1 MIAPCLIALPEI
13 QCNLSEDL
21 VRLVMT
27 IIHSSAVVQLGHS
40 LSSLSFQHYSALTW
54 QGLLVV
60 SLAMWL
66 KVSQAP
72 LSVLGRLKVLAMI
85 AYHSILVRC
94 ISFLLVSLGLATT
107 SCIVV
112 ASVVAYRMYNLP
124 LP

>member
-1 MIAPCLIALPEI
+1 
-13 QCNLSEDL
+13 
-21 VRLVMT
+21 MT

-112 ASVVAYRMYNLP
+112 ASVVAYEMYNLP